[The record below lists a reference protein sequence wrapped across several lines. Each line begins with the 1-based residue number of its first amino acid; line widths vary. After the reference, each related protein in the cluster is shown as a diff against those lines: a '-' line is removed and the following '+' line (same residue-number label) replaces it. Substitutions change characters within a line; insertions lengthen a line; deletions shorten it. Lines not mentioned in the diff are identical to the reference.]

1 MKTRMVVKIGEEE
14 IKALE
19 DKIND
24 LIEKANHI
32 TDYKEWKKLSVQ
44 IASYREDLKLM
55 KEFI

>member
-1 MKTRMVVKIGEEE
+1 MKVKRVIKTGEEE

-19 DKIND
+19 NKIND

-32 TDYKEWKKLSVQ
+32 SDYKEWQKLSVQ

>member
-19 DKIND
+19 NKIND
-24 LIEKANHI
+24 LIEKANHT
-32 TDYKEWKKLSVQ
+32 TDYKRWQKLSIE
-44 IASYREDLKLM
+44 IATYRKELKLM

>member
-19 DKIND
+19 NKIDD

-32 TDYKEWKKLSVQ
+32 SDYKEWQKLSAQ

-55 KEFI
+55 KAFI

>member
-1 MKTRMVVKIGEEE
+1 MKTRRVIKIGEEE

-19 DKIND
+19 NKIND
-24 LIEKANHI
+24 LIEKANH
-32 TDYKEWKKLSVQ
+32 TSDYKKWQKLSIQ

>member
-1 MKTRMVVKIGEEE
+1 MKVKRIIKTGEEE
-14 IKALE
+14 IKSLE
-19 DKIND
+19 NKIND

-32 TDYKEWKKLSVQ
+32 SDYKEWQKLSIQ

>member
-19 DKIND
+19 NKIDD
-24 LIEKANHI
+24 LIEKANH
-32 TDYKEWKKLSVQ
+32 TLDYKEWKKLSVQ

-55 KEFI
+55 KAFI

>member
-1 MKTRMVVKIGEEE
+1 MKVRRVIKIGEEE

-19 DKIND
+19 NKIND

-32 TDYKEWKKLSVQ
+32 SDYKEWQKLSVQ

-55 KEFI
+55 KSFI